1 MTGRRLQAVGAAL
14 LVLGLAA
21 HTFGWGWVG
30 WLPREALAAG
40 EAFLRALREDP
51 LTYGLIAAGLG
62 LIVAARFVRR

>member
-1 MTGRRLQAVGAAL
+1 MLGRRLQALGAVL

-21 HTFGWGWVG
+21 HTFGWAWVG

-40 EAFLRALREDP
+40 RAFLRALADDP

-62 LIVAARFVRR
+62 LIVVARFVRR